1 MGSSGEKGVEV
12 RDLSHDQDSTD
23 LEKCLQSAKAGVKVL
38 GFLGCRVKGLWSPL
52 PHARAQFLFPRQKK
66 AWLGNGSG
74 LGEIKASR

>member
-38 GFLGCRVKGLWSPL
+38 GFLGCKSAIPFSS
-52 PHARAQFLFPRQKK
+52 AKK
-66 AWLGNGSG
+66 NHG
-74 LGEIKASR
+74 